1 MSRPREALIQA
12 GQGIAQAVAQGG
24 NVRQA
29 MGQAVEQAVGQVG
42 QLAGQ
47 APGFQ
52 LNPHDFL
59 AARDGGVSV
68 GTVIEAR
75 SASLNEAGEIVSR
88 SFSERGQNGEPL
100 HVISPVVIP
109 KGSTAKVVIPL
120 VILVVLGLVGALGN
134 VVPGIDVL
142 FGPHY
147 WLVLVLAAVF
157 LWWRRSVVMVPEGCK
172 ALITKF
178 GKLVHIADPGRV
190 TLFNPWKRVSYIV
203 NTTREYPFNAPIREA
218 PTQQGVKA
226 SVDLFLQF
234 RIENPAEFIFVLGSV
249 SGFQSKL
256 QNAISEVTR
265 SLIYAQRA
273 EEIYDLVGES
283 TLGMLDNLNQQ
294 FLPAVRLTDVNITHA
309 EPSSQEYRMDLA
321 APEMVRV
328 AKEAYT
334 YEYELQLRKEQNE
347 GDLVKELAGLQE
359 TLSAIQAEIAAYQAR
374 MDTAL
379 ERASHQA
386 KAQARQ
392 RLVEAESTAN
402 ANSALL
408 EAQALDIRALSAAE
422 APEILDYRFQQ
433 DLLDKLESVAGR
445 LPQVVQVGEDTDI
458 DFLALAQQLVGGKG
472 AALFSPED
480 MAAIRSRLA
489 EIGRR
494 VEERNNEI
502 SALLKRAADEVAGAT
517 DPAVIPGPAIPAI
530 PATSP
535 APAVAAASG
544 PDGESEAR
552 RAARQPSESTRDWE
566 HVDVETTIER
576 PMRLPN
582 PAAPTAPTAPTASAA
597 PGALP
602 SYERPVQPP
611 PPPPG
616 SAVPGPP
623 PQGGAG
629 RGAEWPA
636 APSGATGGGWPAPPP
651 EPRPLGTPVWPAQ
664 QPQGNEEDDAR

>member
-1 MSRPREALIQA
+1 MSRPREAFIQA
-12 GQGIAQAVAQGG
+12 GQGLAQAVMQGG
-24 NVRQA
+24 DVRQA
-29 MGQAVEQAVGQVG
+29 VGYAVGQTMG
-42 QLAGQ
+42 HPGQ
-47 APGFQ
+47 APGFA
-52 LNPHDFL
+52 LNPHDFA
-59 AARDGGVSV
+59 AARDGGVSI
-68 GTVIEAR
+68 GTLIEAR
-75 SASLNEAGEIVSR
+75 TASLGEAGEIVNR
-88 SFSERGQNGEPL
+88 SFAENGM

-109 KGSTAKVVIPL
+109 KGSTAKVIVQL
-120 VILVVLGLVGALGN
+120 GLLVVLGLIGALGN
-134 VVPGIDVL
+134 VIPNTDL
-142 FGPHY
+142 FFGPHY
-147 WLVLVLAAVF
+147 WIVLVLAAAF

-273 EEIYDLVGES
+273 EDIYDLVGES
-283 TLGMLDNLNQQ
+283 THGMLESLNQQ

-359 TLSAIQAEIAAYQAR
+359 TLSAIQAEIAGYQAR

-379 ERASHQA
+379 ERAEHQA
-386 KAQARQ
+386 KAQAGQ
-392 RLVEAESTAN
+392 RLVEAESTAR

-422 APEILDYRFQQ
+422 APEILEYRFQQ
-433 DLLDKLESVAGR
+433 DLLNKLESVSNR
-445 LPQVVQVGEDTDI
+445 LPQVVQVGEQTDI

-480 MAAIRSRLA
+480 MAAIRSRLSEIGKRVDDREA
-489 EIGRR
+489 EIT
-494 VEERNNEI
+494 
-502 SALLKRAADEVAGAT
+502 ALLTKVAAEVT
-517 DPAVIPGPAIPAI
+517 E
-530 PATSP
+530 
-535 APAVAAASG
+535 APAVEAVTTAAAG
-544 PDGESEAR
+544 PDSV
-552 RAARQPSESTRDWE
+552 QN
-566 HVDVETTIER
+566 VEREVR
-576 PMRLPN
+576 
-582 PAAPTAPTAPTASAA
+582 
-597 PGALP
+597 
-602 SYERPVQPP
+602 
-611 PPPPG
+611 
-616 SAVPGPP
+616 
-623 PQGGAG
+623 
-629 RGAEWPA
+629 
-636 APSGATGGGWPAPPP
+636 
-651 EPRPLGTPVWPAQ
+651 
-664 QPQGNEEDDAR
+664 